1 MHELLLLDFQWTQL
15 LQPQFYIDNGG
26 LWLFLFII
34 FAETGLFAGFFLP
47 GDSLLFVA
55 GIYSN
60 DLADYFFNTG
70 YDFSNLMLLV
80 VLASIAGI
88 LGNFA
93 GYWFGRKI
101 GPAMYHWKDT
111 FFFKKKYL
119 VQAHDF
125 YEKHGG
131 GAIVFARFLPF
142 VRTFAPI
149 VAGIVGM
156 DRNKFSFFN
165 IAGCIAW
172 TS

>member
-1 MHELLLLDFQWTQL
+1 MTWQ
-15 LQPQFYIDNGG
+15 
-26 LWLFLFII
+26 II
-34 FAETGLFAGFFLP
+34 
-47 GDSLLFVA
+47 
-55 GIYSN
+55 
-60 DLADYFFNTG
+60 FFNTG

-156 DRNKFSFFN
+156 DRKKFSFFN

-172 TS
+172 TSTMLFAGHYLQKFFEYQFNFDLKKHLELIVLGIVVITTAPVLIKIFAGKKK